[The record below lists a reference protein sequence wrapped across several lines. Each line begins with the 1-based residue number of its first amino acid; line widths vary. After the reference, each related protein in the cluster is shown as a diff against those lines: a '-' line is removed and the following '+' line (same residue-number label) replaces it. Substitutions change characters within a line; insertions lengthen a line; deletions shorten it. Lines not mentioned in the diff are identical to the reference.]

1 MLRADFD
8 RNLKLLQDDLIDLGN
23 LVGQAITQAM
33 DALKNR
39 DLDASQR
46 IVAADDVIDQ
56 KRFELEDH
64 CIDLIATQQPI
75 AIDLRT
81 LMAVLHISVEL
92 ERVGDYAEG
101 IAKVT
106 LLMGDEPVSKPLY
119 DLPLLADK
127 ASDMLERSLDA
138 LVLRNAGA
146 AEQVCQD
153 DDQVDNLYREV
164 YRELLTQMT
173 RDPQSIKRA
182 TYLLWVA
189 HIWNCGPPIRR
200 GILWVAHD
208 LERIADRATNIAER
222 VIFLV
227 TGKLPEV
234 TAGS

>member
-8 RNLKLLQDDLIDLGN
+8 RNLKLLQDDLIELGN

-39 DLDASQR
+39 DLAASQR
-46 IVAADDVIDQ
+46 VVAEDDVIDQ
-56 KRFELEDH
+56 KRFELEDQ

-106 LLMGDEPVSKPLY
+106 LMMGDEPASKPLF

-127 ASDMLERSLDA
+127 ASDMLGRSLDA
-138 LVLRNAGA
+138 LILRDAGA
-146 AEQVCQD
+146 AEQVCED
-153 DDQVDNLYREV
+153 DDQVDNLYKKV
-164 YRELLTQMT
+164 YRELLTDMT
-173 RDPQSIKRA
+173 RDPKSIRRA
-182 TYLLWVA
+182 TYL
-189 HIWNCGPPIRR
+189 
-200 GILWVAHD
+200 LWVAHD

-227 TGKLPEV
+227 TGKLPGV
-234 TAGS
+234 NQS

>member
-8 RNLKLLQDDLIDLGN
+8 RNLKLLQDDLIALGN
-23 LVGQAITQAM
+23 LVGQAITQSM
-33 DALKNR
+33 VALINR

-46 IVAADDVIDQ
+46 VVAADDLIDQ
-56 KRFELEDH
+56 KRFELEDQ

-106 LLMGDEPVSKPLY
+106 LMMGDEPASEPLF
-119 DLPLLADK
+119 DLPLLAEK
-127 ASDMLERSLDA
+127 ASDMLGRSLDA
-138 LVLRNAGA
+138 LLFRDAGA
-146 AEQVCQD
+146 AEQVCED
-153 DDQVDNLYREV
+153 DDQVDTLYQKV
-164 YRELLTQMT
+164 FRELLTEMT

-182 TYLLWVA
+182 TYL
-189 HIWNCGPPIRR
+189 
-200 GILWVAHD
+200 LWVAHD

-227 TGKLPEV
+227 TGKLPE
-234 TAGS
+234 

>member
-8 RNLKLLQDDLIDLGN
+8 RNLKLLQDDLIELGN
-23 LVGQAITQAM
+23 LVSQAITQAM

-39 DLDASQR
+39 DLAASQR
-46 IVAADDVIDQ
+46 VVAEDDVIDQ
-56 KRFELEDH
+56 KRFELEDQ

-106 LLMGDEPVSKPLY
+106 LMMGDEPASKPLF
-119 DLPLLADK
+119 DLPLLAEK
-127 ASDMLERSLDA
+127 ASDMLGRSLDA
-138 LVLRNAGA
+138 LILRDAGA
-146 AEQVCQD
+146 AEQVCED
-153 DDQVDNLYREV
+153 DDQVDNLYKKV
-164 YRELLTQMT
+164 YRELLTDMT
-173 RDPQSIKRA
+173 RDPKSIRRA
-182 TYLLWVA
+182 TYL
-189 HIWNCGPPIRR
+189 
-200 GILWVAHD
+200 LWVAHD

-227 TGKLPEV
+227 TGKLPGVNE
-234 TAGS
+234 S

>member
-8 RNLKLLQDDLIDLGN
+8 RNLKLLQDDLIALGN
-23 LVGQAITQAM
+23 LVGQAITQSM
-33 DALKNR
+33 VALINR
-39 DLDASQR
+39 DLDASR
-46 IVAADDVIDQ
+46 RVVAADDLIDQ
-56 KRFELEDH
+56 KRFELEDQ

-106 LLMGDEPVSKPLY
+106 LMMGDEPASEPLF
-119 DLPLLADK
+119 DLPLLAEK
-127 ASDMLERSLDA
+127 ASDMLGRSLDA
-138 LVLRNAGA
+138 LLFRDAGA

-153 DDQVDNLYREV
+153 DDQVDTLYQKV
-164 YRELLTQMT
+164 FRELLTEMT

-182 TYLLWVA
+182 TYL
-189 HIWNCGPPIRR
+189 
-200 GILWVAHD
+200 LWVAHD

-227 TGKLPEV
+227 TGKLPE
-234 TAGS
+234 

>member
-8 RNLKLLQDDLIDLGN
+8 RNLKLLQDDLIELGN
-23 LVGQAITQAM
+23 LVSQAITQAM

-39 DLDASQR
+39 DLAASQR
-46 IVAADDVIDQ
+46 VVAEDDVIDQ
-56 KRFELEDH
+56 KRFELEDQ

-92 ERVGDYAEG
+92 ERMGDYAEG

-106 LLMGDEPVSKPLY
+106 LMMGDEPASKPLF

-127 ASDMLERSLDA
+127 ASDMLGRSLNA
-138 LVLRNAGA
+138 LILRDAGA
-146 AEQVCQD
+146 AEQVCED
-153 DDQVDNLYREV
+153 DDQVDNLYKKV
-164 YRELLTQMT
+164 YRDLLTDMT
-173 RDPQSIKRA
+173 RDPKSIRRA
-182 TYLLWVA
+182 TYL
-189 HIWNCGPPIRR
+189 
-200 GILWVAHD
+200 LWVAHD

-227 TGKLPEV
+227 TGKLPGVNE
-234 TAGS
+234 S

>member
-8 RNLKLLQDDLIDLGN
+8 RNLKLLQDDLIALGN
-23 LVGQAITQAM
+23 LVGQAITQSM
-33 DALKNR
+33 VALINR

-46 IVAADDVIDQ
+46 VVAEDDIIDQ
-56 KRFELEDH
+56 KRFELEDQ

-92 ERVGDYAEG
+92 ERVGDYAEV

-106 LLMGDEPVSKPLY
+106 LMMGYEPASEPLF
-119 DLPLLADK
+119 DLPLLAEK
-127 ASDMLERSLDA
+127 ASDMLGRSLDA
-138 LVLRNAGA
+138 LLFRDAGA
-146 AEQVCQD
+146 AEQVCED
-153 DDQVDNLYREV
+153 DDQVDTLYQKVFRD
-164 YRELLTQMT
+164 LLTEMT

-182 TYLLWVA
+182 TYL
-189 HIWNCGPPIRR
+189 
-200 GILWVAHD
+200 LWVAHD

-227 TGKLPEV
+227 TGKLPE
-234 TAGS
+234 

>member
-8 RNLKLLQDDLIDLGN
+8 RNLKLLQDDLIALGN
-23 LVGQAITQAM
+23 LVGQAITQSM
-33 DALKNR
+33 VALINR

-46 IVAADDVIDQ
+46 VVAADDLIDQ
-56 KRFELEDH
+56 KRFELEDQ

-106 LLMGDEPVSKPLY
+106 LMMGDEPASEPLF
-119 DLPLLADK
+119 DLPLLAEK
-127 ASDMLERSLDA
+127 ASDMLGRSLDA
-138 LVLRNAGA
+138 LLFRDAGA
-146 AEQVCQD
+146 AEQVCED
-153 DDQVDNLYREV
+153 DDQVDTLYQKV
-164 YRELLTQMT
+164 FRELLTEMT

-182 TYLLWVA
+182 TYL
-189 HIWNCGPPIRR
+189 
-200 GILWVAHD
+200 LWVAHD

-227 TGKLPEV
+227 TGKLP
-234 TAGS
+234 G

>member
-8 RNLKLLQDDLIDLGN
+8 RNLKVLQDNLIELGN
-23 LVGQAITQAM
+23 LVSQAITQAM

-39 DLDASQR
+39 DLDASQKV
-46 IVAADDVIDQ
+46 VAADDVIDQ
-56 KRFELEDH
+56 KRFELEDQ

-106 LLMGDEPVSKPLY
+106 IMMGDEPASEPLF

-127 ASDMLERSLDA
+127 ASNMLARSLNA
-138 LVLRNAGA
+138 LVLRDAGA
-146 AEQVCQD
+146 AEQVCED
-153 DDQVDNLYREV
+153 DDQVDNLYQKV
-164 YRELLTQMT
+164 YRELLTHMT
-173 RDPQSIKRA
+173 QDPKSIRRA
-182 TYLLWVA
+182 TYL
-189 HIWNCGPPIRR
+189 
-200 GILWVAHD
+200 LWVAHD

-234 TAGS
+234 NEAKH

>member
-39 DLDASQR
+39 DLDASRR
-46 IVAADDVIDQ
+46 IVAEDDVIDQ
-56 KRFELEDH
+56 KRFELEDQ

-81 LMAVLHISVEL
+81 LMAVLHIAVEL
-92 ERVGDYAEG
+92 ERMGDYAEG
-101 IAKVT
+101 IARVT
-106 LLMGDEPVSKPLY
+106 LLMGDEPASTPLF

-127 ASDMLERSLDA
+127 ASGMLERSLDA
-138 LVLRNAGA
+138 LVLRDAAA
-146 AEQVCQD
+146 AEQVCED
-153 DDQVDNLYREV
+153 DDQVDNLYQKV
-164 YRELLTQMT
+164 YRELLTHMT
-173 RDPQSIKRA
+173 RDPKSIRRA
-182 TYLLWVA
+182 TYL
-189 HIWNCGPPIRR
+189 
-200 GILWVAHD
+200 LWVAHD

-227 TGKLPEV
+227 TGKLPELNE
-234 TAGS
+234 SKC

>member
-1 MLRADFD
+1 M
-8 RNLKLLQDDLIDLGN
+8 KVLQDDLIGLGN
-23 LVGQAITQAM
+23 LVGQAINQAM

-39 DLDASQR
+39 NLDASQR
-46 IVAADDVIDQ
+46 VVAGDDLIDQ
-56 KRFELEDH
+56 KRFELEDQ
-64 CIDLIATQQPI
+64 CIDLIGTQQPI

-106 LLMGDEPVSKPLY
+106 LLMGNEPASKPLF

-127 ASDMLERSLDA
+127 ASDMLGRSLDA
-138 LVLRNAGA
+138 LVLRDAGA
-146 AEQVCQD
+146 AEQVCED
-153 DDQVDNLYREV
+153 DDQVDDLYREV

-173 RDPQSIKRA
+173 QDPQSIKRA
-182 TYLLWVA
+182 TYL
-189 HIWNCGPPIRR
+189 
-200 GILWVAHD
+200 LWVAHD

-227 TGKLPEV
+227 TGKLPEIN
-234 TAGS
+234 

>member
-8 RNLKLLQDDLIDLGN
+8 RNLKLLQDDLIELGN
-23 LVGQAITQAM
+23 LVSQAITQAM

-39 DLDASQR
+39 DLAASQR
-46 IVAADDVIDQ
+46 VVAEDDVIDQ
-56 KRFELEDH
+56 KRFELEDQ

-106 LLMGDEPVSKPLY
+106 LMMGDEPASKPLF

-127 ASDMLERSLDA
+127 ASDMLGRSLDA
-138 LVLRNAGA
+138 LILRDAGA
-146 AEQVCQD
+146 AEQVCED
-153 DDQVDNLYREV
+153 DDQVDNLYKKV
-164 YRELLTQMT
+164 YRDLLTDMT
-173 RDPQSIKRA
+173 RDPKSIRRA
-182 TYLLWVA
+182 TYL
-189 HIWNCGPPIRR
+189 
-200 GILWVAHD
+200 LWVAHD

-227 TGKLPEV
+227 TGKLPGV
-234 TAGS
+234 

>member
-8 RNLKLLQDDLIDLGN
+8 RNLKLLQGDLIELGN

-39 DLDASQR
+39 DLAASQR
-46 IVAADDVIDQ
+46 VVAEDDVIDQ
-56 KRFELEDH
+56 KRFELEDQ

-106 LLMGDEPVSKPLY
+106 LMMGDEPASKPLF

-127 ASDMLERSLDA
+127 ASDMLGRSLDA
-138 LVLRNAGA
+138 LNLRDAGA
-146 AEQVCQD
+146 AEQVCED
-153 DDQVDNLYREV
+153 DDQVDNLYKKV
-164 YRELLTQMT
+164 YRDLLTDMT
-173 RDPQSIKRA
+173 RDPKSIRRA
-182 TYLLWVA
+182 TYL
-189 HIWNCGPPIRR
+189 
-200 GILWVAHD
+200 LWVAHD

-227 TGKLPEV
+227 TGKLPGVKE
-234 TAGS
+234 S

>member
-8 RNLKLLQDDLIDLGN
+8 RNLKLLQDDLIALGN
-23 LVGQAITQAM
+23 LVGQAITQSM
-33 DALKNR
+33 VALINR

-46 IVAADDVIDQ
+46 VVAADDLIDQ
-56 KRFELEDH
+56 KRFELEDQ

-106 LLMGDEPVSKPLY
+106 LMMGDEPASEPLF
-119 DLPLLADK
+119 DLPLLAEK
-127 ASDMLERSLDA
+127 ASDMLGRSLDA
-138 LVLRNAGA
+138 LLFRDAGA
-146 AEQVCQD
+146 AEQVCED
-153 DDQVDNLYREV
+153 DDQVDTLYQKV
-164 YRELLTQMT
+164 FRELLTEMT

-182 TYLLWVA
+182 TYL
-189 HIWNCGPPIRR
+189 
-200 GILWVAHD
+200 LWVAHD

-227 TGKLPEV
+227 TGRLP
-234 TAGS
+234 G

>member
-8 RNLKLLQDDLIDLGN
+8 RNLKLLQDDLLDLGN

-33 DALKNR
+33 DALKSR
-39 DLDASQR
+39 DLDASR
-46 IVAADDVIDQ
+46 RVVAEDDIIDE
-56 KRFELEDH
+56 KRFELEEQ

-92 ERVGDYAEG
+92 ERMGDYAEG

-106 LLMGDEPVSKPLY
+106 LMIGEEPASQPLF
-119 DLPLLADK
+119 DLPLLAEK
-127 ASDMLERSLDA
+127 ASDMLSRSLDA
-138 LVLRNAGA
+138 LLVRDAEA

-153 DDQVDNLYREV
+153 DDQVDTLYQKV
-164 YRELLTQMT
+164 YRELLIHMTQ
-173 RDPQSIKRA
+173 DPKSIKRA
-182 TYLLWVA
+182 TYL
-189 HIWNCGPPIRR
+189 
-200 GILWVAHD
+200 LWVAHD

-227 TGKLPEV
+227 TGKLPQV
-234 TAGS
+234 DAGGSGS